1 MKNQSRLNLI
11 AEICAKRNAGPKLV
25 AVVLPTRADTREEI
39 ALNVSPDDKAQG
51 QSLPATGDDDIPA
64 LPSALSF
71 ESAQVMREDE
81 KGYLLTREERQQLR
95 ADLLAYRIRQDL
107 SRPRNPYAL
116 AVIPT

>member
-25 AVVLPTRADTREEI
+25 AVVMPTRADTREEI
-39 ALNVSPDDKAQG
+39 ALNVSQDDKAQG

-64 LPSALSF
+64 LPSALFFDSVTH
-71 ESAQVMREDE
+71 ER
-81 KGYLLTREERQQLR
+81 KGEGAYVLTPEERKQAK

-116 AVIPT
+116 ALIPA